1 MTPPVVAPVKH
12 STIFGVVYAWL
23 AAHVFKYLPSPILE
37 IVSGLLM
44 VALVVL
50 VVTLLHGWIAV
61 AALATAG
68 SLAYEMKLDPNG
80 FSWGDVTWREVGIA
94 VAVGL
99 AVLLGFI

>member
-1 MTPPVVAPVKH
+1 MTPPTVALVKH

-23 AAHVFKYLPSPILE
+23 AAHVFNHVPSPVLE
-37 IVSGLLM
+37 IISGLLL
-44 VALVVL
+44 VALVVF

-68 SLAYEMKLDPNG
+68 SLAYELKLDPNG

-94 VAVGL
+94 VAVGV
-99 AVLLGFI
+99 AVLLALI